1 MGSAMDECGA
11 RRHVEKAFIGRA
23 VLVTGTSQVSHI
35 NFKHRN
41 DECPRDIVS
50 VWAYQPRL
58 LYLRG
63 LRVVVSMVKGN
74 ARASVAGTTSREF
87 TLFLYSPADITVCAS
102 IPAATTKRP
111 RLPSRRCGRR
121 MSEG

>member
-1 MGSAMDECGA
+1 MGSAIDECGA

-63 LRVVVSMVKGN
+63 LRVVVSKLIGN

-87 TLFLYSPADITVCAS
+87 TLFLYSPLT
-102 IPAATTKRP
+102 
-111 RLPSRRCGRR
+111 
-121 MSEG
+121 

>member
-1 MGSAMDECGA
+1 MGSAIDECGA

-87 TLFLYSPADITVCAS
+87 TLFLC
-102 IPAATTKRP
+102 IPR
-111 RLPSRRCGRR
+111 
-121 MSEG
+121 

>member
-1 MGSAMDECGA
+1 MGDKES
-11 RRHVEKAFIGRA
+11 RHFDKAFIRRF
-23 VLVTGTSQVSHI
+23 VLDI
-35 NFKHRN
+35 RKLRNFQELSELSN

-63 LRVVVSMVKGN
+63 LRVVVSKLIGN

-87 TLFLYSPADITVCAS
+87 TLFLC
-102 IPAATTKRP
+102 IPR
-111 RLPSRRCGRR
+111 
-121 MSEG
+121 

>member
-1 MGSAMDECGA
+1 MNKKVYLCTAKSRMGSAIDECGA

-23 VLVTGTSQVSHI
+23 VLVTETSQVSHI

-63 LRVVVSMVKGN
+63 LRVVVSKLIGN

-87 TLFLYSPADITVCAS
+87 TLFLC
-102 IPAATTKRP
+102 IPR
-111 RLPSRRCGRR
+111 
-121 MSEG
+121 

>member
-1 MGSAMDECGA
+1 MHREVPHGVCQDECGA

-23 VLVTGTSQVSHI
+23 VLVTETSQVSHI

-63 LRVVVSMVKGN
+63 LRVVVSKLIGN
-74 ARASVAGTTSREF
+74 ARASVAGTTSKEF
-87 TLFLYSPADITVCAS
+87 TLFLC
-102 IPAATTKRP
+102 IPR
-111 RLPSRRCGRR
+111 
-121 MSEG
+121 

>member
-1 MGSAMDECGA
+1 MGSAIDECGA

-23 VLVTGTSQVSHI
+23 VLVTETSQVSHI

-74 ARASVAGTTSREF
+74 ARASVAGTTSKEF
-87 TLFLYSPADITVCAS
+87 TLFLC
-102 IPAATTKRP
+102 IPR
-111 RLPSRRCGRR
+111 
-121 MSEG
+121 